1 MNIDS
6 LAKNWWTLTLR
17 GGAVIIFGVLTFVVP
32 GVTLAALILLFGGYA
47 PVGLGMLLTGLAGM
61 LAGACSMALGEW
73 VSQTSS
79 RKLEERE
86 IRIESSAL
94 AEDPEGEE
102 LKLIY
107 EAKGL
112 HDPRYAAHADEN
124 GIAWRFDG
132 VAKRH

>member
-6 LAKNWWTLTLR
+6 LAKSWRTLALR
-17 GGAVIIFGVLTFVVP
+17 GVAVITFGVLTFVVP

-47 PVGLGMLLTGLAGM
+47 PVGTGMLLTGLAGM

-73 VSQTSS
+73 VSLTSS

-86 IRIESSAL
+86 IRIESNAL

-112 HDPRYAAHADEN
+112 HDPRHAAHADEK
-124 GIAWRFDG
+124 WDL
-132 VAKRH
+132 VAFLRAL